1 MQQHEKTSLRYVFFR
16 LYSNDELLDFL
27 KEQLK
32 NGLVLDHCKGNFF
45 FFRRWQLQ
53 NARLCVISIPCS
65 KPRVEDDDEVQE
77 YLDIAKRK
85 GWQLL
90 CVGDY
95 ESLLPMR
102 RRLYFYTCD
111 DRAQPLEQDEAADF
125 QNAYRAYH
133 ASLRSSVAWVLLA
146 ALGLVA
152 TVPFMLADGLNFAMP
167 VLDAALLVSAC
178 AAMTLHLNR
187 RTLYRRV
194 TKKTPLPEDL
204 GLRPAPAPENLRLW
218 SMGASLRVWCCCFFP
233 DTWQKNAGEIKT
245 VSPAFFYSA
254 LRKSKAHIRRTLF
267 RLLRWKAANTKAPRI

>member
-102 RRLYFYTCD
+102 LWSRTRLPIFRT
-111 DRAQPLEQDEAADF
+111 PTGPITP
-125 QNAYRAYH
+125 
-133 ASLRSSVAWVLLA
+133 RSAR
-146 ALGLVA
+146 
-152 TVPFMLADGLNFAMP
+152 
-167 VLDAALLVSAC
+167 VSRGC
-178 AAMTLHLNR
+178 CW
-187 RTLYRRV
+187 
-194 TKKTPLPEDL
+194 
-204 GLRPAPAPENLRLW
+204 RLW
-218 SMGASLRVWCCCFFP
+218 ALWRRFLSC
-233 DTWQKNAGEIKT
+233 WQMDLISRCRFWT
-245 VSPAFFYSA
+245 RRCLFLPA
-254 LRKSKAHIRRTLF
+254 R
-267 RLLRWKAANTKAPRI
+267 P

>member
-167 VLDAALLVSAC
+167 VS
-178 AAMTLHLNR
+178 TL
-187 RTLYRRV
+187 
-194 TKKTPLPEDL
+194 
-204 GLRPAPAPENLRLW
+204 
-218 SMGASLRVWCCCFFP
+218 
-233 DTWQKNAGEIKT
+233 
-245 VSPAFFYSA
+245 SPV
-254 LRKSKAHIRRTLF
+254 
-267 RLLRWKAANTKAPRI
+267 PRMA

>member
-65 KPRVEDDDEVQE
+65 KPRTEDDDEVQE

-111 DRAQPLEQDEAADF
+111 DHAQPLEQDEAADF

-152 TVPFMLADGLNFAMP
+152 TVPFD
-167 VLDAALLVSAC
+167 
-178 AAMTLHLNR
+178 
-187 RTLYRRV
+187 
-194 TKKTPLPEDL
+194 
-204 GLRPAPAPENLRLW
+204 
-218 SMGASLRVWCCCFFP
+218 
-233 DTWQKNAGEIKT
+233 
-245 VSPAFFYSA
+245 
-254 LRKSKAHIRRTLF
+254 RKSVV
-267 RLLRWKAANTKAPRI
+267 